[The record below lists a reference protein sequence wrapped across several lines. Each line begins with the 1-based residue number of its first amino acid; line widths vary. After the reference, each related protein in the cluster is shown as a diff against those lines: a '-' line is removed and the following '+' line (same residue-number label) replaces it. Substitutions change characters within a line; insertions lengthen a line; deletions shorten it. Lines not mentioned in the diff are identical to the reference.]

1 MYTDTLEMPF
11 IDSPWIDTLPPL
23 PPQVLASA
31 PRSDYEEEMR
41 REEELSR
48 RIMSGECAEVYD
60 VSRMSTETK
69 KPLNVHMRIYMLA
82 SDFAMFRERL
92 FGVLSN
98 HTIVPQTVGMN
109 VYFMY
114 TVYPALENPHDALS
128 YVFWFKKTADGRRVV
143 FSGRRQ
149 GDGFACNDA
158 IVKPMRDNGLMGAP
172 FQEGVWKDPP
182 TVKSSM

>member
-11 IDSPWIDTLPPL
+11 SDSHWIDTLPPL

-31 PRSDYEEEMR
+31 RRSDYEEEMR

-48 RIMSGECAEVYD
+48 RIMADQCPEVYD

-69 KPLNVHMRIYMLA
+69 KPLNVHMRVYMLA
-82 SDFAMFRERL
+82 SDFPMFRQRL
-92 FGVLSN
+92 FGVLSG
-98 HTIVPQTVGMN
+98 HSITPQTAGMN

-114 TVYPALENPHDALS
+114 TVYPALENPDDVLS
-128 YVFWFKKTADGRRVV
+128 YVFWFKKTADGKRVV

-149 GDGFACNDA
+149 GDGFACNDV
-158 IVKPMRDNGLMGAP
+158 IVKPMRDNGLMDAP
-172 FQEGVWKDPP
+172 FQEGVWKEPP
-182 TVKSSM
+182 TVQSSM